1 FTNLVEYSTVFAGSF
16 DEKYLNIPDEVLI
29 TSMKD
34 NQRYFEVYG
43 ENGKLINHFISVR
56 NGNREYLDNVIAG
69 NEKVLVARLDDAKFF
84 FEEDQKLSIHD
95 YVEKLKKVTFHDKIG
110 TMYEKMQR
118 VSVIAAGLGHVF
130 GLSET
135 ELSDLNRASHIYK
148 FDIVTG
154 MVGEFPEL
162 QGVMGEIYAKIFGE
176 NPVVAEA
183 IREHY
188 LP

>member
-1 FTNLVEYSTVFAGSF
+1 AFAGHF
-16 DEKYLNIPDEVLI
+16 DPKYLAVPEPVLI

-34 NQRYFEVYG
+34 NQRYFYVRDQSG
-43 ENGKLINHFISVR
+43 QLAPNFIGVR
-56 NGNREYLDNVIAG
+56 NGNQEYLDNVIAG

-135 ELSDLNRASHIYK
+135 ELSDL
-148 FDIVTG
+148 
-154 MVGEFPEL
+154 
-162 QGVMGEIYAKIFGE
+162 
-176 NPVVAEA
+176 
-183 IREHY
+183 
-188 LP
+188 